1 MSPGKTRIK
10 KPKTRQNRK
19 AKDKNSDRDLLKNQS
34 NKIEKEIIKIKSQNL
49 GRAGSIF
56 KMRDVINGPRKS
68 AQGPTA
74 IKDPNSDKLIV
85 SNEGIKKVTLAYC
98 VDNLTHKSKGKSINK
113 GLELKKEL
121 HEKRMEDTDSEGFEL
136 SKRDF
141 VEVVNKFEKKKT
153 NSYDFLIKAGKQ
165 YKESVYKVCKSM
177 IEREE
182 YPDSFRR
189 TMLHMIWKQ
198 KGPAEILKNSRF
210 IHMKDSY

>member
-19 AKDKNSDRDLLKNQS
+19 AKVKNSERDLLKNQS

-121 HEKRMEDTDSEGFEL
+121 HEKTMKDTDS
-136 SKRDF
+136 
-141 VEVVNKFEKKKT
+141 
-153 NSYDFLIKAGKQ
+153 
-165 YKESVYKVCKSM
+165 
-177 IEREE
+177 
-182 YPDSFRR
+182 
-189 TMLHMIWKQ
+189 
-198 KGPAEILKNSRF
+198 
-210 IHMKDSY
+210 